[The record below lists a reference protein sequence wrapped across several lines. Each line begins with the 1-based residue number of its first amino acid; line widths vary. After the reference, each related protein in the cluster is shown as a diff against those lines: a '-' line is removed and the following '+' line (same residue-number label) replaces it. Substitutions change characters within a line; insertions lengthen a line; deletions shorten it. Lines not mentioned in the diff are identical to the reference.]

1 MSMSTLRRFI
11 LTGLILVTGAVLALL
26 SPSFLKLDNIMTLL
40 RESSQTGIT
49 AIGLTLV
56 LILAGVDM
64 SIGAVIAV
72 TAMVCVNFISYTQLP
87 SYVFIPLTLM
97 VGLAI
102 GAFNAFFITKFKLP
116 EFIVTL
122 ATKGILA
129 GLALIIAVRDADGF
143 VRNVYIEDPVFLAFG
158 GQVGPLY
165 IITIVWIALALLAQL
180 LLKRTRTG
188 ARIYATGANP
198 TAARLSGISTD
209 KAYYTVYMFSGFC
222 ASLAAIFIASRMMT
236 AMPEFGLGTEM
247 DVIASVVIGGTPFTG
262 GVGDI
267 LGTILG
273 TLFLAVLKNGI
284 LKLGI
289 SPYIQ
294 PIVIGGII
302 VVVVIID
309 VWSKH
314 SMEKAARRKA
324 RLAREAC
331 EDPVA
336 TA

>member
-1 MSMSTLRRFI
+1 MSATRRLI
-11 LTGLILVTGAVLALL
+11 LTGMLLVIGAVLALL
-26 SPSFLKLDNIMTLL
+26 SPSFLKIGNLMTLL
-40 RESSQTGIT
+40 REASQTGIT

-72 TAMVCVNFISYTQLP
+72 TAMVCVNFIARTQLP
-87 SYVFIPLTLM
+87 AYVFIPITLM
-97 VGLAI
+97 VGLAV
-102 GAFNAFFITKFKLP
+102 GSFNAFFITKFKLP

-129 GLALIIAVRDADGF
+129 GTALIIAVRDADGF

-165 IITIVWIALALLAQL
+165 IITIVWVALAIAAQIF
-180 LLKRTRTG
+180 LKRTRMG

-198 TAARLSGISTD
+198 TAARLSGIDTRRS
-209 KAYYTVYMFSGFC
+209 YFTVYMISGFC

-236 AMPEFGLGTEM
+236 AMPEFGLGSEM

-267 LGTILG
+267 LGTMIG
-273 TLFLAVLKNGI
+273 TLFLALIKNGI

-289 SPYIQ
+289 SPYVQ

-302 VVVVIID
+302 VLVVIMD

-314 SMEKAARRKA
+314 FSELAARKKA

-331 EDPVA
+331 QDSA
-336 TA
+336 AA

>member
-1 MSMSTLRRFI
+1 MSALRR
-11 LTGLILVTGAVLALL
+11 LVLAGLLLAIGAVLALL
-26 SPSFLKLDNIMTLL
+26 SPSFLKIDNLMTLL

-72 TAMVCVNFISYTQLP
+72 TAMVCVNFITYTQLP
-87 SYVFIPLTLM
+87 SFIFIPLTLM
-97 VGLAI
+97 VGLAV
-102 GAFNAFFITKFKLP
+102 GAFNAFFITRFKLP

-129 GLALIIAVRDADGF
+129 GTALLIAVKDSDGF
-143 VRNVYIEDPVFLAFG
+143 VRNVYIEDPVFLALG
-158 GQVGPLY
+158 GNIGPFY
-165 IITIVWIALALLAQL
+165 IITAVWLALAIAAQIF
-180 LLKRTRTG
+180 LKRTRTG

-198 TAARLSGISTD
+198 TAARLSGINTD
-209 KAYYTVYMFSGFC
+209 RAYFTVYMLSGLC
-222 ASLAAIFIASRMMT
+222 ASLAAIFIAARMMT
-236 AMPEFGLGTEM
+236 AMPEFGLGSEM

-267 LGTILG
+267 WGTVLG
-273 TLFLAVLKNGI
+273 TLFLALIKNGI

-302 VVVVIID
+302 VLVVIMD

-314 SMEKAARRKA
+314 FSEQAARKKA
-324 RLAREAC
+324 RLAKESC
-331 EDPVA
+331 EDPAVA
-336 TA
+336 A